1 MHATRWGAR
10 WRRLLAVAGVVVT
23 LPAPPAHA
31 AYLAGMDV
39 TADVRANRN
48 VVLSGDAVVRL
59 AGGVTTYTGVISG
72 EGTFTVTGT
81 GTLVLTRDSDFTL
94 PKSRQRQ
101 RVVTVGGNHPVSVV
115 EDPDP
120 PAVVVEKGATLQL
133 GAGGTATG
141 AIVHALPAPGV
152 TFNALN
158 HRVDGTLDVA
168 VQRRIHLGVM
178 SGSGLIMQR
187 RHTWPGIDLGGNHPF
202 SGVLYIGTGVDF
214 GSNQFLTSMPNVKK
228 IVNLGSAIHGAPDN
242 ATVTDGADV
251 YSRVYGNDINFHT
264 WGSGVVRMTG
274 VYSWSDNGSDTDPRL
289 SSPSLNFAT
298 VAHRDNKRGVNI
310 EGATVEWGNG
320 TGNRFFLP
328 GNENTVYINM
338 HFDGRDRSRLTF
350 NYNGPVTLDA
360 PISGGKYHDTMN
372 DVGRG
377 DVVIAATPGNAVTF
391 SAPQNYDGSTTIGK
405 GASLRLGD
413 GTAGGDSA
421 LLVTDRYQIVDDG
434 TLILQ
439 NTKQGLTLSKISGG
453 GSLKQAGAATTTL
466 TGQTTYR
473 GSTTVAA
480 GTLAVTGGSIASSS
494 GVDLAGPG
502 ARLDLTR
509 AGTQTINNLAGTAG
523 SSVAIAGDLTV
534 NAGTATTFGGAI
546 TGTGTVTKSGP
557 ETLTLTGA
565 STITGAWHVGAGTLR
580 LGADTASIRATG
592 LMVRDTATLDA
603 AGTIESPVTNA
614 GTVAARQLTVRGD
627 YVQQPS
633 GSLVAG
639 KLTVSGTVTLAG
651 ALRLAPDPARTVI
664 DNTGTAPV
672 QGTFDG
678 LPEGATING
687 YTISYTGGDGNDV
700 VLSGGRT
707 GEGAADDAAGPGLA
721 AIVTGKGSALG
732 WGIAVSAVLVLAA
745 VLVLVRRRRTRHHAG

>member
-1 MHATRWGAR
+1 M
-10 WRRLLAVAGVVVT
+10 VVTGT

-31 AYLAGMDV
+31 SYLAGMDV

-48 VVLSGDAVVRL
+48 VGLSGDAVVRL

-120 PAVVVEKGATLQL
+120 PAVIVEKGATLQY

-141 AIVHALPAPGV
+141 AIVHGLPAPGV

-187 RHTWPGIDLGGNHPF
+187 RLTWPGIDLGGNHPF

-228 IVNLGSAIHGAPDN
+228 IVNLGSAIHSAPDG
-242 ATVTDGADV
+242 ATVTDSADV
-251 YSRVYGNDINFHT
+251 YSQVYGNDINFHT

-289 SSPSLNFAT
+289 SSPSLNFAA
-298 VAHRDNKRGVNI
+298 VAHRDNKRGINI

-320 TGNRFFLP
+320 TNNRFFLP
-328 GNENTVYINM
+328 GNEDTVYINM

-421 LLVTDRYQIVDDG
+421 LLLTDRYQIVDDG

-466 TGQTTYR
+466 TGQTTYQ
-473 GSTTVAA
+473 GSTTVVA
-480 GTLAVTGGSIASSS
+480 GTLAVTGGSIATSS
-494 GVDLAGPG
+494 GVDLSGSG

-509 AGTQTINNLAGTAG
+509 AGTQKINNLAGTTG
-523 SSVAIAGDLTV
+523 SSVAITGDLTV

-546 TGTGTVTKSGP
+546 TGTGATTVTKTGP
-557 ETLTLTGA
+557 ETLTLTGV
-565 STITGAWHVGAGTLR
+565 STITGAWIVGGGTLR

-592 LMVRDTATLDA
+592 LVVQDKATLDA
-603 AGTIESPVTNA
+603 TGTIEAPVTNA
-614 GTVAARQLTVRGD
+614 GTVSARQLTVRGD
-627 YVQQPS
+627 YIQQPS
-633 GSLVAG
+633 GSLVAD
-639 KLTVSGTVTLAG
+639 KLTVSGNVTLAG
-651 ALRLAPDPARTVI
+651 ALRLAPDQTKTVI
-664 DNTGTAPV
+664 DNTGTGPV
-672 QGTFDG
+672 KGAFDG

-700 VLSGGRT
+700 VLSGDHI
-707 GEGAADDAAGPGLA
+707 GEGAADHSAGPGLA
-721 AIVTGKGSALG
+721 SIMTGKGSALG
-732 WGIAVSAVLVLAA
+732 WSIAAIAVLVLAA
-745 VLVLVRRRRTRHHAG
+745 LLVLVWRRRARSHTG